1 MRLAQLGFP
10 HVVVDSRATPTLTSN
25 AALVHASSL
34 ELLGELGV
42 GNDLVAAG
50 RVIRRIVMVDRGRP
64 LVRVELTDLRAGT
77 RSLSA
82 SRRAPRR
89 SCCCG
94 GWASWVGRCGAC
106 IECRRSRP
114 RSAIRSWQ
122 VSTSRPAYPVPFEIR
137 ARYVVGADGSHSMV
151 RSAIGL
157 AFPGETYDSQ
167 FVLADVELEY
177 PGSVDD
183 EATIS
188 MSSHGVTVIA
198 RLPSG
203 NHRMIATVDA
213 GAKVPDAPDRAFV
226 DALLHDRGVGAQSAS
241 EPVWASRFRV
251 HHRVADRFRVE
262 GVFLAGDAAH
272 VHSPAAGQG
281 MNTGIADAY
290 DVSTRLA
297 AVLNGEAGEP
307 TLDRYEQARRAAAL
321 EVLRFTDRMT
331 RVAMLDKPVPVRPT
345 PDGGLRGPAPPGP
358 PTAGHVGHRPRTQPV
373 AWRPPPR
380 DSPRLRR
387 GDPVTSRPRALS
399 NRDGRHPG
407 CRPSPAVGSGGS
419 PGRQP
424 TQTRS
429 GGACG
434 RTR

>member
-1 MRLAQLGFP
+1 MRLAQLGIP

-64 LVRVELTDLRAGT
+64 LVRVELTDLPSRYPFALGVPQSTTEELLLRRLGELGGSVRRLHRVQTVQAQVGDQIVAGVDE
-77 RSLSA
+77 SS
-82 SRRAPRR
+82 
-89 SCCCG
+89 G
-94 GWASWVGRCGAC
+94 N
-106 IECRRSRP
+106 
-114 RSAIRSWQ
+114 
-122 VSTSRPAYPVPFEIR
+122 PVPFEIR

-213 GAKVPDAPDRAFV
+213 GATVPDAPDRAFV
-226 DALLHDRGVGAQSAS
+226 DALLHDRG
-241 EPVWASRFRV
+241 WARSRRPNRCGRPGSGSTTGSPTGSVSRGCSSRV
-251 HHRVADRFRVE
+251 T
-262 GVFLAGDAAH
+262 
-272 VHSPAAGQG
+272 PP
-281 MNTGIADAY
+281 MCT
-290 DVSTRLA
+290 
-297 AVLNGEAGEP
+297 
-307 TLDRYEQARRAAAL
+307 ARR
-321 EVLRFTDRMT
+321 
-331 RVAMLDKPVPVRPT
+331 
-345 PDGGLRGPAPPGP
+345 RG
-358 PTAGHVGHRPRTQPV
+358 
-373 AWRPPPR
+373 
-380 DSPRLRR
+380 
-387 GDPVTSRPRALS
+387 RA
-399 NRDGRHPG
+399 
-407 CRPSPAVGSGGS
+407 
-419 PGRQP
+419 
-424 TQTRS
+424 
-429 GGACG
+429 
-434 RTR
+434 